1 MTAAASCHRGQESWA
16 ADPVPGALAAQPERH
31 QAETHGRPQTTPL
44 KRLLGFLGFGTPSD
58 SRDRHT
64 KEPPLPL
71 KRARLAPS
79 LTAEGGGRPVQAA
92 HSTPSAASPCSNMA
106 VPPAGSRNFSTG
118 ATSPVQNPQEIA
130 DRLSSL
136 QATQLS
142 PRQRQHLAALTS
154 LLAAHGSPGSAAG
167 SPQHLQQTPEARG
180 SPCTAAMAAADA
192 RAAGALILKEWSTG
206 SQPRHAQAAEPDAEE
221 QSVGHWA
228 AALAALD
235 ASPASIS
242 SDRVLRAKAHAW
254 FKAAAG
260 QPDSLQPGAHAGP
273 ICVGQDASSQ
283 AATAGPPGKFVS
295 SPSGSPRHHGHAGLD
310 IGSQTSNA
318 RDAGPLGEAVPQVSR
333 TPIDLGGTQDIAE
346 AETADGPG
354 STAAAF
360 GPSTETEMQISCRA
374 EVISPSRRLRFRRLR
389 AKPGSR
395 GLVFVRQ

>member
-16 ADPVPGALAAQPERH
+16 ADPVPGALATQPEGH
-31 QAETHGRPQTTPL
+31 QAETHGRSQTTPL

-79 LTAEGGGRPVQAA
+79 LTAEGGGRPAQAA
-92 HSTPSAASPCSNMA
+92 H
-106 VPPAGSRNFSTG
+106 
-118 ATSPVQNPQEIA
+118 
-130 DRLSSL
+130 LSSM

-142 PRQRQHLAALTS
+142 PRQWQDLAALTS

-167 SPQHLQQTPEARG
+167 SPQHLQQTPEAQG
-180 SPCTAAMAAADA
+180 SPCTAAVAAADA
-192 RAAGALILKEWSTG
+192 TAAGALMLKEWSTG

-221 QSVGHWA
+221 QWVGHRA

-242 SDRVLRAKAHAW
+242 SDRVLRVKAHAR
-254 FKAAAG
+254 FKAAAD
-260 QPDSLQPGAHAGP
+260 QPDSLQPGAHAGT
-273 ICVGQDASSQ
+273 ICIGQDASSQ
-283 AATAGPPGKFVS
+283 AATAAPPGKFVS
-295 SPSGSPRHHGHAGLD
+295 SPSGSPGHHGRAGLD

-318 RDAGPLGEAVPQVSR
+318 WAAGSLGEAVPQVSR